1 MKIGK
6 YHNYR
11 SVFNARRAVSVLATL
26 FVMLSLLT
34 PMTVHAENCSVAFGS
49 GQYEAEK
56 GETFSICVYVK
67 SDYGAASYSV
77 IIRYDTEHLTY
88 VDGADGADIASGALQ
103 LIGSGAETSIRRM
116 IRFRA
121 NNTGNAVVYAESAE
135 VYFVPLTQVF
145 DELGNPGVDEF
156 GNLLVVPAGDPVMYN
171 VAALASAPVTVK
183 TPEETTDDQQTD
195 ADRNADNT
203 DDNTVTTQPDDN
215 VADDNTDTQ
224 ADQPDDGTTAV
235 AENPTGDDQAQE
247 NTETGDS
254 GAAQATDS
262 ETEAND
268 IWQTAPTVPSA
279 PGEQTEKK
287 TPFVF
292 NTYFVIILAI
302 IVIIAW
308 VDIVFILSRRSESAR
323 RRREMELREA
333 EEKEELEEEGLRFAD
348 IDEDDL
354 FTVYNTG
361 KAGATVQCFIF
372 NDVEYVDYYDT
383 QPIPVPVDVPNI
395 VQKEFEYPM
404 KPYE

>member
-11 SVFNARRAVSVLATL
+11 SVIYARRAVSVLATL

-34 PMTVHAENCSVAFGS
+34 PMTVHAENCSVTFGS
-49 GQYEAEK
+49 GQYDAEK
-56 GETFSICVYVK
+56 GETFSIGVYVK

-121 NNTGNAVVYAESAE
+121 TNTGNAVVYAESAE

-145 DELGNPGVDEF
+145 DEMGNPGVDEF
-156 GNLLVVPAGDPVMYN
+156 GNLLVVPAGDPVMYS

-183 TPEETTDDQQTD
+183 TPVETDNDQQTD
-195 ADRNADNT
+195 TDQNTDNADN
-203 DDNTVTTQPDDN
+203 NTVTTQPDN
-215 VADDNTDTQ
+215 NTADDNTDTQ
-224 ADQPDDGTTAV
+224 ANQQDDGTTLV

-268 IWQTAPTVPSA
+268 IWQIAPTVPSA

-348 IDEDDL
+348 IDEDDDIEDSKPAMSNYKYRTL
-354 FTVYNTG
+354 SSDGPTG
-361 KAGATVQCFIF
+361 SLKYEDIDGELS
-372 NDVEYVDYYDT
+372 DPDDPED
-383 QPIPVPVDVPNI
+383 
-395 VQKEFEYPM
+395 PM
-404 KPYE
+404 V

>member
-11 SVFNARRAVSVLATL
+11 SVINVRRAVSVLATL

-56 GETFSICVYVK
+56 GETFSIGVYVK

-103 LIGSGAETSIRRM
+103 LIGSGAETSIRRT

-145 DELGNPGVDEF
+145 DEMGNPGVDEF
-156 GNLLVVPAGDPVMYN
+156 GNLLVVPAGDPVMYS
-171 VAALASAPVTVK
+171 VAALASAPVTIK

-195 ADRNADNT
+195 TDQNTDNT

-215 VADDNTDTQ
+215 SADDNADTQ
-224 ADQPDDGTTAV
+224 ADQQDDGV
-235 AENPTGDDQAQE
+235 APATENPAGDDQAQE
-247 NTETGDS
+247 NTEIGDS
-254 GAAQATDS
+254 GAAQVSDS
-262 ETEAND
+262 DTGAND
-268 IWQTAPTVPSA
+268 IWQTAPTVPST

-308 VDIVFILSRRSESAR
+308 VDIVFILSRRSESTR

-333 EEKEELEEEGLRFAD
+333 EEREELEEEGLRFAD
-348 IDEDDL
+348 IDEDDEEESRPAMTNYKYRTL
-354 FTVYNTG
+354 SSDGPTASLKYEDIDG
-361 KAGATVQCFIF
+361 ELS
-372 NDVEYVDYYDT
+372 DPDDPED
-383 QPIPVPVDVPNI
+383 
-395 VQKEFEYPM
+395 PM
-404 KPYE
+404 V

>member
-11 SVFNARRAVSVLATL
+11 SVINARRAVSVLATL

-34 PMTVHAENCSVAFGS
+34 PMTVHAENCSVTFGS

-56 GETFSICVYVK
+56 GETFSIGVYVK

-145 DELGNPGVDEF
+145 DEMGNPGVDEF
-156 GNLLVVPAGDPVMYN
+156 GNLLVVPAGDPVMYS

-183 TPEETTDDQQTD
+183 TPEETDNDQQTD
-195 ADRNADNT
+195 TDQNT
-203 DDNTVTTQPDDN
+203 DNNTDNNTETVQPDDN
-215 VADDNTDTQ
+215 VADDNTDVQ
-224 ADQPDDGTTAV
+224 DGSQDDGSALVT
-235 AENPTGDDQAQE
+235 ENPAVDTQPQE
-247 NTETGDS
+247 NTESSNSDATQAADS
-254 GAAQATDS
+254 DAG
-262 ETEAND
+262 AND
-268 IWQTAPTVPSA
+268 IWQTSPAAPSV

-287 TPFVF
+287 APFVF

-348 IDEDDL
+348 IDEDDEEESRPAMTNYKYRTL
-354 FTVYNTG
+354 SSDGPTASLKYEDIDG
-361 KAGATVQCFIF
+361 ELS
-372 NDVEYVDYYDT
+372 DPDDPED
-383 QPIPVPVDVPNI
+383 
-395 VQKEFEYPM
+395 PM
-404 KPYE
+404 V

>member
-11 SVFNARRAVSVLATL
+11 SVINARRAVSVLATL

-34 PMTVHAENCSVAFGS
+34 PMTVHAENCSVTFGS
-49 GQYEAEK
+49 GQYEAGK
-56 GETFSICVYVK
+56 GETFSIGVYVK

-121 NNTGNAVVYAESAE
+121 NNIGNAVVYAESAE

-145 DELGNPGVDEF
+145 DEMGNPGVDEF
-156 GNLLVVPAGDPVMYN
+156 GNLLVVPAGDPVMYS
-171 VAALASAPVTVK
+171 VAALASAPVTIK

-195 ADRNADNT
+195 IDQNTDDT
-203 DDNTVTTQPDDN
+203 DDNTVTTQPDN
-215 VADDNTDTQ
+215 NTANDNTDTQ
-224 ADQPDDGTTAV
+224 ADQPDDGVVPAT
-235 AENPTGDDQAQE
+235 ENPAGNDQSQE
-247 NTETGDS
+247 NAIGSDS
-254 GAAQATDS
+254 GATQAIDS
-262 ETEAND
+262 ETGANG
-268 IWQTAPTVPSA
+268 IWQTAPAAPSA
-279 PGEQTEKK
+279 PGEQTEEK

-348 IDEDDL
+348 IDEDDDIEDSKPAMSNYKYKTL
-354 FTVYNTG
+354 SSDGPTASLKYEDIDG
-361 KAGATVQCFIF
+361 ELS
-372 NDVEYVDYYDT
+372 DPDDPED
-383 QPIPVPVDVPNI
+383 
-395 VQKEFEYPM
+395 PM
-404 KPYE
+404 V

>member
-11 SVFNARRAVSVLATL
+11 SVINARRAVSVLATL

-56 GETFSICVYVK
+56 GETFSIGVYVK

-145 DELGNPGVDEF
+145 DEMGNPGVDEF

-171 VAALASAPVTVK
+171 VAALASAPVTIK

-195 ADRNADNT
+195 TDQNADNT

-215 VADDNTDTQ
+215 AADDNTDTQ
-224 ADQPDDGTTAV
+224 ADQQDDGV
-235 AENPTGDDQAQE
+235 APATENPAGDDQAQE

-333 EEKEELEEEGLRFAD
+333 EEREELEEEGLRFAD
-348 IDEDDL
+348 IDEDDDAEE
-354 FTVYNTG
+354 N
-361 KAGATVQCFIF
+361 K
-372 NDVEYVDYYDT
+372 
-383 QPIPVPVDVPNI
+383 PVMSNYKYRTLSSDGPTASLKYEDIDGELSDPDDP
-395 VQKEFEYPM
+395 EDPM
-404 KPYE
+404 V

>member
-11 SVFNARRAVSVLATL
+11 SVINARRAVSVLATL
-26 FVMLSLLT
+26 FVMLSLLN
-34 PMTVHAENCSVAFGS
+34 PMTVHAENCSVTFGS

-56 GETFSICVYVK
+56 GETFSIGVYVK

-145 DELGNPGVDEF
+145 DEMGNPGVDEF
-156 GNLLVVPAGDPVMYN
+156 GNLLVVPAGDPVMYS
-171 VAALASAPVTVK
+171 VAALASAPVTIK
-183 TPEETTDDQQTD
+183 TPEETDNDQQTD
-195 ADRNADNT
+195 TDQNTDNADN
-203 DDNTVTTQPDDN
+203 NTVTTQPDDN
-215 VADDNTDTQ
+215 AADDNTDTQ
-224 ADQPDDGTTAV
+224 ADQPDDGTTPV
-235 AENPTGDDQAQE
+235 AENPAGNDQSQE
-247 NTETGDS
+247 NAIGSDS
-254 GAAQATDS
+254 GATQATDS

-292 NTYFVIILAI
+292 NTYFVIILAV

-348 IDEDDL
+348 IDEDDDIEDSKPAMSNYKYRTL
-354 FTVYNTG
+354 SSNGPTG
-361 KAGATVQCFIF
+361 SLKYEDIDGELS
-372 NDVEYVDYYDT
+372 DPDDPED
-383 QPIPVPVDVPNI
+383 
-395 VQKEFEYPM
+395 PM
-404 KPYE
+404 D

>member
-1 MKIGK
+1 
-6 YHNYR
+6 
-11 SVFNARRAVSVLATL
+11 
-26 FVMLSLLT
+26 
-34 PMTVHAENCSVAFGS
+34 MTVHAENCSVTFGS
-49 GQYEAEK
+49 GQYEADK
-56 GETFSICVYVK
+56 GDTFSIGVYVK

-88 VDGADGADIASGALQ
+88 VDGADGADIASVALQ

-145 DELGNPGVDEF
+145 DDMGNPGVDEF
-156 GNLLVVPAGDPVMYN
+156 GNLLVVPAGDPVMYS

-195 ADRNADNT
+195 TDQNTDDT

-215 VADDNTDTQ
+215 AADDNTDTQ
-224 ADQPDDGTTAV
+224 ADQLDDGV
-235 AENPTGDDQAQE
+235 APAIENPTGDDQAQE

-348 IDEDDL
+348 IDEDDDAEE
-354 FTVYNTG
+354 N
-361 KAGATVQCFIF
+361 K
-372 NDVEYVDYYDT
+372 
-383 QPIPVPVDVPNI
+383 PVMSNYKYRTLSSDGPTASLKYEDIDGELSDPDDP
-395 VQKEFEYPM
+395 EDPM
-404 KPYE
+404 V

>member
-1 MKIGK
+1 
-6 YHNYR
+6 
-11 SVFNARRAVSVLATL
+11 
-26 FVMLSLLT
+26 MLSLLT
-34 PMTVHAENCSVAFGS
+34 PMTVHAENCSVTFGS
-49 GQYEAEK
+49 GQYEADK
-56 GETFSICVYVK
+56 GDTFSIGVYVK

-145 DELGNPGVDEF
+145 DEMGNPGVDEF

-171 VAALASAPVTVK
+171 VAALASAPVTIK

-195 ADRNADNT
+195 TDQNIDDT

-215 VADDNTDTQ
+215 AADDNTDTQ
-224 ADQPDDGTTAV
+224 ADQQDDGVAPTT
-235 AENPTGDDQAQE
+235 ENPAGDDLAQE
-247 NTETGDS
+247 NAETGDS

-268 IWQTAPTVPSA
+268 IWQTAPTAPSA
-279 PGEQTEKK
+279 PGEQTDKK

-348 IDEDDL
+348 IDEDDDIEDSKPAMTNYKYRTL
-354 FTVYNTG
+354 SSDGPTG
-361 KAGATVQCFIF
+361 SLKYEDIDGELS
-372 NDVEYVDYYDT
+372 DPDDPED
-383 QPIPVPVDVPNI
+383 
-395 VQKEFEYPM
+395 PM
-404 KPYE
+404 V

>member
-11 SVFNARRAVSVLATL
+11 SVINARRAVSVLATL

-56 GETFSICVYVK
+56 GETFSIGVYVK

-135 VYFVPLTQVF
+135 VYFVPMTQVF
-145 DELGNPGVDEF
+145 DEMGNPGMDEF
-156 GNLLVVPAGDPVMYN
+156 GNLLVVPAGDPVMYS
-171 VAALASAPVTVK
+171 VAALASAPVTIK
-183 TPEETTDDQQTD
+183 APEETNNDQQTD
-195 ADRNADNT
+195 TDRNTDNT
-203 DDNTVTTQPDDN
+203 DNNTVTTQPDDN
-215 VADDNTDTQ
+215 AADDNTDAQ
-224 ADQPDDGTTAV
+224 ADQQDDGITLV
-235 AENPTGDDQAQE
+235 AENPTGDDQAPE
-247 NTETGDS
+247 NAETGDS
-254 GAAQATDS
+254 GAAQVSDS
-262 ETEAND
+262 ETGAND

-302 IVIIAW
+302 IVIIVW

-323 RRREMELREA
+323 RHREMELREA

-348 IDEDDL
+348 IDEDDDIEDSKPAMSNYKYRTL
-354 FTVYNTG
+354 SSDGPTG
-361 KAGATVQCFIF
+361 SLKYEDIDGELS
-372 NDVEYVDYYDT
+372 DPDDPED
-383 QPIPVPVDVPNI
+383 
-395 VQKEFEYPM
+395 PM
-404 KPYE
+404 V

>member
-1 MKIGK
+1 MMIGK

-11 SVFNARRAVSVLATL
+11 FVINARRAVSVLATL

-56 GETFSICVYVK
+56 GETFSIGVYVK

-145 DELGNPGVDEF
+145 DEMGNPGVDEF
-156 GNLLVVPAGDPVMYN
+156 GNLLVVPAGDPVMYS
-171 VAALASAPVTVK
+171 VAALASAPVTIK

-195 ADRNADNT
+195 TDQNADNT

-215 VADDNTDTQ
+215 TADDNTDTQ
-224 ADQPDDGTTAV
+224 ADQPDDGTTPV

-262 ETEAND
+262 ETGANG
-268 IWQTAPTVPSA
+268 IWQTAPTAPSA

-348 IDEDDL
+348 IDEDDDIEDSKPAMSNYKYRTL
-354 FTVYNTG
+354 SSDGPTASLKYEDIDG
-361 KAGATVQCFIF
+361 ELS
-372 NDVEYVDYYDT
+372 DPDDPED
-383 QPIPVPVDVPNI
+383 
-395 VQKEFEYPM
+395 PM
-404 KPYE
+404 V

>member
-11 SVFNARRAVSVLATL
+11 SVINARRAVSVLATL

-56 GETFSICVYVK
+56 GETFSIGVYVK

-145 DELGNPGVDEF
+145 DEMGNPGVDEF
-156 GNLLVVPAGDPVMYN
+156 GNLLVVPAGDPVMYS
-171 VAALASAPVTVK
+171 VAALASAPVTIK
-183 TPEETTDDQQTD
+183 TPEESTDDQQTD
-195 ADRNADNT
+195 TDQNADNTDYNT

-215 VADDNTDTQ
+215 SADDNTDTQ
-224 ADQPDDGTTAV
+224 ADQQDDGTTPV
-235 AENPTGDDQAQE
+235 AENPTGDDQSQE
-247 NTETGDS
+247 NAIGSDS
-254 GAAQATDS
+254 GATQATDS
-262 ETEAND
+262 ETETND
-268 IWQTAPTVPSA
+268 IWQTTPATPSA
-279 PGEQTEKK
+279 LGEQTEKK

-348 IDEDDL
+348 IDEDDDIEDSKPAMSNYKYRTL
-354 FTVYNTG
+354 PSDGPTASLKYEDIDG
-361 KAGATVQCFIF
+361 ELS
-372 NDVEYVDYYDT
+372 DPDDPED
-383 QPIPVPVDVPNI
+383 
-395 VQKEFEYPM
+395 PM
-404 KPYE
+404 V

>member
-11 SVFNARRAVSVLATL
+11 SVINARRAISVLATL

-34 PMTVHAENCSVAFGS
+34 PMTVHAENCSVTFGS

-56 GETFSICVYVK
+56 GETFSIGVYVK

-103 LIGSGAETSIRRM
+103 FIGSGAETSIRRM

-145 DELGNPGVDEF
+145 DEMGNPGVDEF
-156 GNLLVVPAGDPVMYN
+156 GNLLVVPAGDPVMYS
-171 VAALASAPVTVK
+171 VAALASAPVTIK

-195 ADRNADNT
+195 TDQNTDDT

-215 VADDNTDTQ
+215 AADDNTDTQ
-224 ADQPDDGTTAV
+224 ADQPDDGTTPV
-235 AENPTGDDQAQE
+235 AENPAGNDQSQE
-247 NTETGDS
+247 NAIGSDS
-254 GAAQATDS
+254 GATQATDS

-292 NTYFVIILAI
+292 NTYFVIILAV

-348 IDEDDL
+348 IDEDDDAEE
-354 FTVYNTG
+354 N
-361 KAGATVQCFIF
+361 K
-372 NDVEYVDYYDT
+372 
-383 QPIPVPVDVPNI
+383 PVMSNYKYRTLSSDGPTASLKYEDIDGELSDPDDP
-395 VQKEFEYPM
+395 EDPM
-404 KPYE
+404 V

>member
-11 SVFNARRAVSVLATL
+11 SVINARRAVSVLATL

-49 GQYEAEK
+49 GQYEADK
-56 GETFSICVYVK
+56 GETFSIGVYVK

-145 DELGNPGVDEF
+145 DERGNPGVDEF
-156 GNLLVVPAGDPVMYN
+156 GNLLVVPAGDPVMYS
-171 VAALASAPVTVK
+171 VAALASAPVTIK

-195 ADRNADNT
+195 TDQNTDNT
-203 DDNTVTTQPDDN
+203 DDNTVTIQPDDN
-215 VADDNTDTQ
+215 SADDNTDTQ
-224 ADQPDDGTTAV
+224 ADQQDDGV
-235 AENPTGDDQAQE
+235 APATENPTGDDQAQE

-254 GAAQATDS
+254 YATQAVDTD
-262 ETEAND
+262 TGAND
-268 IWQTAPTVPSA
+268 IWQTAPVAPSA
-279 PGEQTEKK
+279 PEEQTEKK

-348 IDEDDL
+348 IDEDDDIEDSKPAMSNYKYRTL
-354 FTVYNTG
+354 SSDGPTASLKYEDIDG
-361 KAGATVQCFIF
+361 ELS
-372 NDVEYVDYYDT
+372 DPDDPED
-383 QPIPVPVDVPNI
+383 
-395 VQKEFEYPM
+395 PM
-404 KPYE
+404 V

>member
-11 SVFNARRAVSVLATL
+11 SVINARRAVSVLATL

-34 PMTVHAENCSVAFGS
+34 PMTVRAENCSVAFGS
-49 GQYEAEK
+49 GQYEVEK
-56 GETFSICVYVK
+56 GETFSIGVYVK

-145 DELGNPGVDEF
+145 DEMGNPGVDEF
-156 GNLLVVPAGDPVMYN
+156 GNLLVVPAGDPVMYS
-171 VAALASAPVTVK
+171 VAALASAPVTIK
-183 TPEETTDDQQTD
+183 TPEESTDDQQTD
-195 ADRNADNT
+195 TDQNADNT
-203 DDNTVTTQPDDN
+203 DNNAETTQPDDN
-215 VADDNTDTQ
+215 AADDNTDTQ
-224 ADQPDDGTTAV
+224 ADQQDDGTTPV
-235 AENPTGDDQAQE
+235 AENPAGNDQAQE

-254 GAAQATDS
+254 GAAQAADS
-262 ETEAND
+262 ETGAND

-348 IDEDDL
+348 IDEDDDIEDSKPAMSNYKYRTL
-354 FTVYNTG
+354 PSDGPTSSLKYEDIDG
-361 KAGATVQCFIF
+361 ELS
-372 NDVEYVDYYDT
+372 DPDDPED
-383 QPIPVPVDVPNI
+383 
-395 VQKEFEYPM
+395 PM
-404 KPYE
+404 V

>member
-11 SVFNARRAVSVLATL
+11 SVINARRAVSVLATL

-34 PMTVHAENCSVAFGS
+34 PMTVHAENCSVTFGS

-56 GETFSICVYVK
+56 GETFSIGVYVK

-121 NNTGNAVVYAESAE
+121 NNTGNAIVYAESAE

-145 DELGNPGVDEF
+145 DEMGNPGVDEF

-195 ADRNADNT
+195 KDQNTDNADN
-203 DDNTVTTQPDDN
+203 NTVATQPDDN
-215 VADDNTDTQ
+215 TADDNTDTQ
-224 ADQPDDGTTAV
+224 ADQPDDATTPV

-254 GAAQATDS
+254 GATQAADTD
-262 ETEAND
+262 TGANG
-268 IWQTAPTVPSA
+268 IWQTTPAVPSA
-279 PGEQTEKK
+279 PGEQTEEK

-348 IDEDDL
+348 IDEDDDIEDSKPAMSNYRYRTL
-354 FTVYNTG
+354 SSDGPTG
-361 KAGATVQCFIF
+361 SLKYEDIDGELS
-372 NDVEYVDYYDT
+372 DPDDPED
-383 QPIPVPVDVPNI
+383 
-395 VQKEFEYPM
+395 PM
-404 KPYE
+404 V

>member
-11 SVFNARRAVSVLATL
+11 SVINARRAVSVLATL

-56 GETFSICVYVK
+56 GETFSIGVYVK

-145 DELGNPGVDEF
+145 DEMGNPGVDEF
-156 GNLLVVPAGDPVMYN
+156 GNLLVVPAGDPVMYS
-171 VAALASAPVTVK
+171 VAALASAPVTIK

-195 ADRNADNT
+195 TDQNADNT
-203 DDNTVTTQPDDN
+203 DNNAETTQPDDN
-215 VADDNTDTQ
+215 AADDNTDTQ
-224 ADQPDDGTTAV
+224 ADQQDDGATPAT
-235 AENPTGDDQAQE
+235 ENPTGDDQAQE
-247 NTETGDS
+247 NTETDDS
-254 GAAQATDS
+254 GAAQVSDS
-262 ETEAND
+262 DTGAND

-348 IDEDDL
+348 IDEDDDIEDSKPAMSNYKYRTL
-354 FTVYNTG
+354 SSDGPTASLKYEDIDG
-361 KAGATVQCFIF
+361 KLS
-372 NDVEYVDYYDT
+372 DPDDPED
-383 QPIPVPVDVPNI
+383 
-395 VQKEFEYPM
+395 PM
-404 KPYE
+404 V